1 MQSFQLL
8 WKVKR
13 MTMNNED
20 LRSKGHIEP
29 SAYSYFLSQCPLG
42 TGTMTTATLM
52 KKNKTKHAL
61 LGLAYHFRGLAHYQ
75 HGSGH
80 DAG

>member
-52 KKNKTKHAL
+52 KKKKQSMLYWGL
-61 LGLAYHFRGLAHYQ
+61 LII
-75 HGSGH
+75 SEV
-80 DAG
+80 